1 MATIALL
8 THIGYNAAHTAY
20 LQRNFRQGPKSY
32 FPNGWPFRTIFCR
45 YTARTQPMPIL
56 ADNRQAR
63 FDYNILEEYE
73 AGIVLSGQET
83 KSVRNGQINL
93 KGSYVVFSNGNPALL
108 NAHISKYSYAGQ
120 LLGYDPTQTRRLLLK
135 KREIQYLREKLE
147 EKGLTIVPLSV
158 YTSGHLIKVKI
169 GLAKG
174 KQLHDK
180 RATSKKRDLDRE
192 VKQSLD

>member
-1 MATIALL
+1 MATI
-8 THIGYNAAHTAY
+8 
-20 LQRNFRQGPKSY
+20 
-32 FPNGWPFRTIFCR
+32 
-45 YTARTQPMPIL
+45 

-63 FDYNILEEYE
+63 FDYEILEDYE
-73 AGIVLSGQET
+73 AGIVLSGQEV
-83 KSVRNGQINL
+83 KAVKNGQINL
-93 KGSYVVFSNGNPALL
+93 KGSYVVFTGGNPTLL
-108 NAHISKYSYAGQ
+108 NAHISKYAHAPEI
-120 LLGYDPTQTRRLLLK
+120 LGYEPTQSRRLLLK

-180 RATSKKRDLDRE
+180 RETLKQRDVDRE
-192 VKQSLD
+192 VKRSLNE